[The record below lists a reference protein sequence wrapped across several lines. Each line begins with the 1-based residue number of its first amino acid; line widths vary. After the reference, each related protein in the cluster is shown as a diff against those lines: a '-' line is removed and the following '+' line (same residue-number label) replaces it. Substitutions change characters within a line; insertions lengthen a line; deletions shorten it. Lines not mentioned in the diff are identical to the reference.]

1 MSNNPNSD
9 IDHLSIVD
17 GLTPAEIEAWQRLG
31 WAELAVAEAQ
41 QLLVEI
47 TNREANKRRTRL
59 RLSLVHPS
67 ENVPR
72 LGEPDLN

>member
-1 MSNNPNSD
+1 MSNNPNPD

-17 GLTPAEIEAWQRLG
+17 GLTAAEIEAWQRLG

-47 TNREANKRRTRL
+47 TNREASKRRTRM
-59 RLSLVHPS
+59 RLSLVDAG
-67 ENVPR
+67 EEGAR

>member
-1 MSNNPNSD
+1 
-9 IDHLSIVD
+9 
-17 GLTPAEIEAWQRLG
+17 LTPAEIEAWQRLG

-47 TNREANKRRTRL
+47 TNREASKRRTRT
-59 RLSLVHPS
+59 RMSLVLPG
-67 ENVPR
+67 EKAPQ

>member
-1 MSNNPNSD
+1 MSNNSHQES
-9 IDHLSIVD
+9 DHLSIVD
-17 GLTPAEIEAWQRLG
+17 GLTKAELEAWQRLG

-47 TNREANKRRTRL
+47 TNREASKRRTRT
-59 RLSLVHPS
+59 RLSLVDPGERAS
-67 ENVPR
+67 R

>member
-9 IDHLSIVD
+9 IDHLPIVD
-17 GLTPAEIEAWQRLG
+17 GLTPAEIKAWQRLG

-47 TNREANKRRTRL
+47 TNREAGKRRTRM
-59 RLSLVHPS
+59 RLSLVDPS
-67 ENVPR
+67 ENGPR

>member
-1 MSNNPNSD
+1 MSNNAHQEP
-9 IDHLSIVD
+9 DHLAIVD
-17 GLTPAEIEAWQRLG
+17 GLTRAEIEAWRRLG

-47 TNREANKRRTRL
+47 TNREASKRRTRQ
-59 RLSLVHPS
+59 RLSLVEPG
-67 ENVPR
+67 ENGAR